1 MTTAPLSERSEDEN
15 MGIIWG
21 WMIVGVICFTALFG
35 AIRTNKDE
43 KIEDEKIEEE
53 KEREEQPFKI
63 VIHYLDGTTIEYSL
77 DPTPTISHDDLGTKI
92 RIIDYEDRAI
102 GRMRDEGRI

>member
-21 WMIVGVICFTALFG
+21 WMIVGVICLTAIIG
-35 AIRTNKDE
+35 AIRTNK
-43 KIEDEKIEEE
+43 DEKIEEE

-63 VIHYLDGTTIEYSL
+63 VLHYLDGTTIECFL
-77 DPTPTISHDDLGTKI
+77 DPTPTVSHDDLGTKI
-92 RIIDYEDRAI
+92 RIIDCEDRTI
-102 GRMRDEGRI
+102 GG

>member
-1 MTTAPLSERSEDEN
+1 

-21 WMIVGVICFTALFG
+21 WMIVGAICITALFG

-43 KIEDEKIEEE
+43 KIEDEKIEDE
-53 KEREEQPFKI
+53 KDREEQPFKI
-63 VIHYLDGTTIEYSL
+63 VIHCLDGTTIECSL

-92 RIIDYEDRAI
+92 RIIDYEDRTI
-102 GRMRDEGRI
+102 GR

>member
-1 MTTAPLSERSEDEN
+1 

-43 KIEDEKIEEE
+43 KIEDEKIEDE
-53 KEREEQPFKI
+53 KIEDEKDGEEQPFKI
-63 VIHYLDGTTIEYSL
+63 VLHNLDGTTIECSL
-77 DPTPTISHDDLGTKI
+77 DPTPTVSHDDLGTKI
-92 RIIDYEDRAI
+92 RIIDYEDRTI
-102 GRMRDEGRI
+102 ER